1 MRRGSCGISGVRM
14 GGPRGGALDNLDTSA
29 SDLLTLVGAELTV
42 IWVLTRLVT
51 LVTWEMVDTVTR
63 AGELGLVTAS
73 VSREPMI

>member
-1 MRRGSCGISGVRM
+1 M
-14 GGPRGGALDNLDTSA
+14 GGPRGGARDNLDTSA

-42 IWVLTRLVT
+42 IWVLTKLVT